1 MKVGNL
7 VSYLGHTAVIIKL
20 SEPTLQF
27 PYQIATILLNDGT
40 LKERVTTTL
49 KKL

>member
-1 MKVGNL
+1 M
-7 VSYLGHTAVIIKL
+7 AIIIKL

-27 PYQIATILLNDGT
+27 PHQIATILLNNGT
-40 LKERVTTTL
+40 LKERATTTL